1 MPSDR
6 RRSPLSAFNLS
17 FLDIMFCGFGAVV
30 LLVLIVNSH
39 MVEGRR
45 EKHKDLHAV
54 LSSLEQ
60 EVQAEENLR
69 AELRNSVEQADMEVR
84 ELNGRSEILLHRT
97 RQTEEEISRYRNSTL
112 AEKEAIEKLQADL
125 KQMDNRHR
133 RQMASLKAGMAHG
146 HHAVRFVGQG
156 NRQ

>member
-54 LSSLEQ
+54 LSSLEL

-69 AELRNSVEQADMEVR
+69 AEL
-84 ELNGRSEILLHRT
+84 
-97 RQTEEEISRYRNSTL
+97 
-112 AEKEAIEKLQADL
+112 
-125 KQMDNRHR
+125 
-133 RQMASLKAGMAHG
+133 
-146 HHAVRFVGQG
+146 
-156 NRQ
+156 